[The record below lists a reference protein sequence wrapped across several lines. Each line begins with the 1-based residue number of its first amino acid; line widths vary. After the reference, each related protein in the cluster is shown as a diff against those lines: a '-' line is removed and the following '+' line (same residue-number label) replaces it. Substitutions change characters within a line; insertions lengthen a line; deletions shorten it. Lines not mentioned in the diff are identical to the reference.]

1 MPVTPPPVKGT
12 QGYRKSNLNWPESEP
27 QVNLCPIGCVNRFRL
42 WTNLLLEKLI
52 VEIGKL
58 LYERSYVV
66 SSDGNVS
73 VRLDENT
80 VLATPTMTCKGR
92 MTEDCLALTDMDGK
106 PLSDKRASSELAMH
120 LLIYKMRPDIKAVC
134 HAHPPH
140 GTAFAVAGLA
150 IDKPILSEV
159 ILTLG
164 CVPLTDYGTPS
175 TNELTEA
182 MKPFVT
188 HHNALLMAN
197 HGAVAYGE
205 DLWQSFDRL
214 ETLEHSKDCNLGKS
228 SAVQMTCR
236 RMQLKS
242 SFRSEKRRG
251 TSRKTP
257 AVRLRGYLHDANIRG
272 NGRELSVKV
281 RSNGGKISFTR
292 EELIELLSQAA
303 KLG

>member
-1 MPVTPPPVKGT
+1 MDET
-12 QGYRKSNLNWPESEP
+12 QAR
-27 QVNLCPIGCVNRFRL
+27 
-42 WTNLLLEKLI
+42 KLI
-52 VEIGKL
+52 CEIGKL
-58 LYERSYVV
+58 LYDRNYVV

-73 VRLDENT
+73 VRLDEDR

-92 MTEDCLALTDMDGK
+92 MTEDSLAVPDMDGK
-106 PLSDKRASSELAMH
+106 PLTDKKASSELAMH
-120 LLIYKMRPDIKAVC
+120 LLIYKERPDIKAVC

-182 MKPFVT
+182 MRPFVK

-205 DLWQSFDRL
+205 DLWQAFDRL
-214 ETLEHSKDCNLGKS
+214 ETLEHTAKIAILAKTLGGANDLPKDAIEKLINIREKAVYLTE
-228 SAVQMTCR
+228 SARCQAC
-236 RMQLKS
+236 
-242 SFRSEKRRG
+242 
-251 TSRKTP
+251 
-257 AVRLRGYLHDANIRG
+257 GYLHESEISCN
-272 NGRELSVKV
+272 LSSA
-281 RSNGGKISFTR
+281 SNGTKVSFTR

-303 KLG
+303 NLS

>member
-1 MPVTPPPVKGT
+1 MD
-12 QGYRKSNLNWPESEP
+12 ES
-27 QVNLCPIGCVNRFRL
+27 QAR
-42 WTNLLLEKLI
+42 KLI
-52 VEIGKL
+52 CEIGKL

-73 VRLDENT
+73 VRLDGGR

-92 MTEDCLALTDMDGK
+92 MTEDSLAVTDMDGK
-106 PLSDKRASSELAMH
+106 PLTDKKASSELAMH
-120 LLIYKMRPDIKAVC
+120 LLIYKMRPDINAVC

-175 TNELTEA
+175 TEELTES
-182 MKPFVT
+182 MKPFVH

-205 DLWQSFDRL
+205 DLWQAFDRL
-214 ETLEHSKDCNLGKS
+214 ETLEHTAKIAILAKTLGGANDLPADAIEKLINIREKAGYLGE
-228 SAVQMTCR
+228 SARCQSC
-236 RMQLKS
+236 
-242 SFRSEKRRG
+242 
-251 TSRKTP
+251 
-257 AVRLRGYLHDANIRG
+257 GYLHEA
-272 NGRELSVKV
+272 KV
-281 RSNGGKISFTR
+281 TCSLGTASNGLDGDKVAFTR

-303 KLG
+303 KLS

>member
-1 MPVTPPPVKGT
+1 M
-12 QGYRKSNLNWPESEP
+12 QES
-27 QVNLCPIGCVNRFRL
+27 QAR
-42 WTNLLLEKLI
+42 KLI
-52 VEIGKL
+52 IEVGKL

-73 VRLDENT
+73 IRLDENT

-92 MTEDCLALTDMDGK
+92 MSEDDLALTDMDGK
-106 PLSDKRASSELAMH
+106 ALSDKRASSELAMH
-120 LLIYKMRPDIKAVC
+120 LLIYKMRPDVKAVC

-182 MKPFVT
+182 MKPFVP

-197 HGAVAYGE
+197 HGAVAYG
-205 DLWQSFDRL
+205 DDIWQAFDRL
-214 ETLEHSKDCNLGKS
+214 ETLEHTARIAILAKALGGANDLPQDAIEKLINIREK
-228 SAVQMTCR
+228 AGY
-236 RMQLKS
+236 LKANA
-242 SFRSEKRRG
+242 RCQ
-251 TSRKTP
+251 
-257 AVRLRGYLHDANIRG
+257 ACGYLHDANITCDLDVSYPTNAG
-272 NGRELSVKV
+272 SNGR
-281 RSNGGKISFTR
+281 KISFTR

>member
-1 MPVTPPPVKGT
+1 MDEA
-12 QGYRKSNLNWPESEP
+12 QAR
-27 QVNLCPIGCVNRFRL
+27 
-42 WTNLLLEKLI
+42 KLI

-92 MTEDCLALTDMDGK
+92 MTEDCLALTYMDGK
-106 PLSDKRASSELAMH
+106 PLTDKKASSELAMH
-120 LLIYKMRPDIKAVC
+120 LLIYKMRPEIKAVC

-175 TNELTEA
+175 TSELTEA
-182 MKPFVT
+182 MKPYVT

-197 HGAVAYGE
+197 HGAVAYG
-205 DLWQSFDRL
+205 DSLWQAFDRL
-214 ETLEHSKDCNLGKS
+214 ETLEHTAKIAILAKTLGGAVDLPADAIEKLINIREKAGYLTD
-228 SAVQMTCR
+228 SARCQAC
-236 RMQLKS
+236 
-242 SFRSEKRRG
+242 
-251 TSRKTP
+251 
-257 AVRLRGYLHDANIRG
+257 GYLHD
-272 NGRELSVKV
+272 NGIVCGSSPVPPARSVPNGTKVSLS
-281 RSNGGKISFTR
+281 R

-303 KLG
+303 NLS